1 VSAARLGSRSVLY
14 FDLASPYAYLA
25 VERAARVLPEAPELE
40 PVLVGAIFK
49 LRGSG
54 SWAHTPA
61 RDMRAAEVEA
71 RAARYGLAPV
81 AWPVTWPANALPA
94 MRAATWAKERGRLEF
109 FARAVYRAEFVRGQD
124 IADLAVLA
132 AAATEAGLDG
142 DELVEAIQRPEV
154 KERLRQA
161 TAAAW
166 EAGVRGVPTLIAG
179 GVVYYGDDQLE
190 LAAQAGEARR

>member
-1 VSAARLGSRSVLY
+1 MSSPSVLY

-25 VERAARVLPEAPELE
+25 VQRAATVLPQPPQLA

-54 SWAHTPA
+54 SWAHTAA
-61 RDMRAAEVEA
+61 RDMRAAEIEA
-71 RAARYGLAPV
+71 RAARYGLPPMV
-81 AWPVTWPANALPA
+81 WPASWPANALSA
-94 MRAATWAKERGRLEF
+94 MRAATWVNQLGRLEP

-124 IADLAVLA
+124 IADVAVLA
-132 AAATEAGLDG
+132 ACATEAGLDG
-142 DELVEAIQRPEV
+142 EELAEAIARPSV

-161 TAAAW
+161 TTAAW

-190 LAAQAGEARR
+190 LAA

>member
-1 VSAARLGSRSVLY
+1 MSPRPVLY

-25 VERAARVLPEAPELE
+25 VERAANVLPEPPELQ

-61 RDMRAAEVEA
+61 REMRMAEIEA
-71 RAARYGLAPV
+71 RAARYGLAPIT
-81 AWPVTWPANALPA
+81 WPSTWPANSLPA
-94 MRAATWAKERGRLEF
+94 MRAATWARERGRSEA
-109 FARAVYRAEFVRGQD
+109 FATAVYHAEFAHGQD

-132 AAATEAGLDG
+132 ACAAEAGLDG
-142 DELVEAIQRPEV
+142 EELVAAIQRPEI

-161 TAAAW
+161 TATAW
-166 EAGVRGVPTLIAG
+166 EAGVRGVPTLITG
-179 GVVYYGDDQLE
+179 GVVLYGDDQLE
-190 LAAQAGEARR
+190 LAVGQSAV